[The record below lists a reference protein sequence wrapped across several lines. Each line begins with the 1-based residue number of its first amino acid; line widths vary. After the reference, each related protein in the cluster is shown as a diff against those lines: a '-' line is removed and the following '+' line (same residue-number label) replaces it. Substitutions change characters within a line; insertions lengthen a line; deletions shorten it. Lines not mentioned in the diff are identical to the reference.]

1 MPKEKHPYLLKHFD
15 SSKAWKYLIIGTFPP
30 NKETRE
36 GKKSLTDYFYGN
48 KGSLWKILGKIYTEF
63 DFENG
68 TRLDLIKK
76 MKFWQEKYG
85 IGITDTLVSVNR
97 KDIKSSDDSDLIL
110 EFEDYN
116 HDLKKY
122 ILEYADR
129 ISTIL
134 FTSSKGCNS
143 AYETFKTIMGSD
155 FNNIKAKLITNVPS
169 PSGSSNTA
177 WFNVNN
183 DSTLGLHPDLFNFI
197 RINKNEYLSQFEDR
211 WEKKKIK
218 KASKSKD
225 KLAATPKGL
234 LVDFKVWSY
243 KKVLPSKIQ

>member
-1 MPKEKHPYLLKHFD
+1 LNIPKAFVHIKNTIAVSPSLH
-15 SSKAWKYLIIGTFPP
+15 LIG
-30 NKETRE
+30 
-36 GKKSLTDYFYGN
+36 
-48 KGSLWKILGKIYTEF
+48 
-63 DFENG
+63 
-68 TRLDLIKK
+68 
-76 MKFWQEKYG
+76 
-85 IGITDTLVSVNR
+85 
-97 KDIKSSDDSDLIL
+97 SDLIL

-116 HDLKKY
+116 HNLKQY
-122 ILEYADR
+122 ILENDDK
-129 ISTIL
+129 ISKIL

-143 AYETFKTIMGSD
+143 AYETFKIIMGPD

-183 DSTLGLHPDLFNFI
+183 DSTLGLHPDLFNFLK
-197 RINKNEYLSQFEDR
+197 INKNEYLSQFEER
-211 WEKKKIK
+211 WERKKIK

-225 KLAATPKGL
+225 KLPATPKGL